1 MAEAVLKRP
10 ACWILQKMRHTCLF
24 ASKRARRG
32 FEGKITMR
40 GSGHTSCRRTK
51 SPGEARCGREDRLTP
66 SEDEHRKEHKVVV
79 QCGNE
84 ALVDDASAHYR
95 QVLSHPHHDD
105 HTDLKPAP

>member
-1 MAEAVLKRP
+1 MLVE
-10 ACWILQKMRHTCLF
+10 
-24 ASKRARRG
+24 ASKERLPCVEVDTQAAEER
-32 FEGKITMR
+32 
-40 GSGHTSCRRTK
+40 K